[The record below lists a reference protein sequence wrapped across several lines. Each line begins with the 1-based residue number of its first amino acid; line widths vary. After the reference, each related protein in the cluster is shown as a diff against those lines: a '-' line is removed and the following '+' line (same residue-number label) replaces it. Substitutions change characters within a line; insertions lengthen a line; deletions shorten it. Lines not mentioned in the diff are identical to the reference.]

1 MGSKH
6 RQAQN
11 GRKASFERNLKNRL
25 ALLLSKG
32 IESREI
38 DKDALVKKLR
48 ANIKA
53 INNRLKAI
61 DASEKKTAELARMKA
76 EKAAAPP
83 KEPEA
88 VKEGKK
94 VKEAPAAGKEK
105 AAAPKKDQED
115 GKVKKS
121 KEAPAEGKEKKK
133 KKEDNNPEKSE

>member
-25 ALLLSKG
+25 ALLSSRG
-32 IESREI
+32 IESREM

-48 ANIKA
+48 ANIEA
-53 INNRLKAI
+53 VNNRLKVI

-76 EKAAAPP
+76 EKTAAPP

-88 VKEGKK
+88 VKEEKK
-94 VKEAPAAGKEK
+94 VREAPAAGKEK
-105 AAAPKKDQED
+105 AAAPKKGQED

-121 KEAPAEGKEKKK
+121 KAAPAEGKEKKNK
-133 KKEDNNPEKSE
+133 